1 MENQFKKRLKQFD
14 EQEELQRI
22 TETLQLLTQISSLLS
37 KTIKQT
43 SERVRKLGVQIGECE

>member
-1 MENQFKKRLKQFD
+1 MENQFEKRLKQLD

-43 SERVRKLGVQIGECE
+43 SERVRKLGVQIGEYE

>member
-1 MENQFKKRLKQFD
+1 MENQFEKRLKQLD

-22 TETLQLLTQISSLLS
+22 TETLQLLTQISSLLL

-43 SERVRKLGVQIGECE
+43 SERVKKLSVQIGEDL